1 MDLERSSH
9 LPHPGSIIQP
19 ALNVKDLTD
28 PRRIKAKESLHGP
41 ELDLGCY
48 DMAVDRFR
56 RKLGQGDRIDHDAA

>member
-1 MDLERSSH
+1 M
-9 LPHPGSIIQP
+9 
-19 ALNVKDLTD
+19 KDLTD